1 MIHKQSYDEVLDAI
15 IASDPRYHRDAF
27 HFVREGLDYTQQTI
41 SKQEE
46 GIVRHIS
53 GQELLGGMR
62 AHALEEYGPMALVVL
77 NEWGVSCCEDF
88 GEIVFNMIE
97 YDLLARTAEDSRDDF
112 KGSYSFD
119 EAFRQPFLPPEPETA
134 ELPSTNRTIAQS
146 SGNKG
151 ERSNKPVEPE
161 ASDKQ

>member
-41 SKQEE
+41 SKQEK

-88 GEIVFNMIE
+88 GEIVFTMIE

-134 ELPSTNRTIAQS
+134 ELPSTNRTIAQT